1 MKTISSIDEL
11 ADLMFD
17 VHQACTLSEPD
28 FIACMVSCAV
38 TTATRDGLDN
48 KAVFDLILKAATS
61 ALVSVRTQEKL
72 RDAGYDTTGMMEVH

>member
-48 KAVFDLILKAATS
+48 KAVFDMILKAATAS
-61 ALVSVRTQEKL
+61 LVTVRTSEKL
-72 RDAGYDTTGMMEVH
+72 RAAGYEDINMEVH

>member
-38 TTATRDGLDN
+38 TTATRDGLDDR
-48 KAVFDLILKAATS
+48 AVFDLILKAATS
-61 ALVSVRTQEKL
+61 SLVTVRTQEKL
-72 RDAGYDTTGMMEVH
+72 RDAGYDVNGVAVH

>member
-1 MKTISSIDEL
+1 MKTISSIEDL

-28 FIACMVSCAV
+28 FCASMVSCAV

-61 ALVSVRTQEKL
+61 ALVSVRTSEKL
-72 RDAGYDTTGMMEVH
+72 RDAGYDAGAMEVH